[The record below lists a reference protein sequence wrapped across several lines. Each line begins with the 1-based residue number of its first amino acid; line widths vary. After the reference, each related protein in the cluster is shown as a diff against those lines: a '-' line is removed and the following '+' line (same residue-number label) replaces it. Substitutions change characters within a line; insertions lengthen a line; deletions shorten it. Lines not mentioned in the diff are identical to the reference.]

1 VPIYG
6 KQKYLDQIRHN
17 FNQSVGIGLTVP
29 IFNNGNY
36 RTAYQRSKLDL
47 ENLKLQQQQATQT
60 LQSNIYTAYSN
71 AVAAMEKYNASI
83 KAVASAQKAYDFAL
97 KRYEVGL
104 LSTIDLLT
112 NQNNLL
118 TAKLQQLANHYDYVF
133 KMKVLEFYK
142 GQGVKL

>member
-1 VPIYG
+1 V
-6 KQKYLDQIRHN
+6 QIT
-17 FNQSVGIGLTVP
+17 IP
-29 IFNNGNY
+29 IFNNGTY
-36 RTAYQRSKLDL
+36 RTAYERSKLDL
-47 ENLKLQQQQATQT
+47 ENLKLQQTQATQT

-71 AVAAMEKYNASI
+71 SVAAMEKYNASM
-83 KAVASAQKAYDFAL
+83 KAVASAQKAYDFAT

-118 TAKLQQLANHYDYVF
+118 TAKLQQLTNHYDFVF
-133 KMKVLEFYK
+133 KLKVLEFYK